1 MRRTAQTLTAEAFA
15 PFGDVIDA
23 AAAEHFPIN
32 DGTCERF
39 DDLCTID
46 VTDQEGRASLNLFR
60 GTPRPLPLT
69 IDMLERHPLG
79 SQAFFP
85 LGQQD
90 FFVVVAPP
98 GDLVDEMAIK
108 IFHASGGRSV
118 NYAKGTW
125 HFPLISPSGGDFLV
139 IDRAGS
145 GENCDIIQLK
155 DQFEI
160 VE

>member
-1 MRRTAQTLTAEAFA
+1 MSRVAQSLTAEAFA
-15 PFGDVIDA
+15 PFGDVIDVA
-23 AAAEHFPIN
+23 ATDHFPIN
-32 DGTCERF
+32 EGTCERF
-39 DDLCTID
+39 DDLCNID
-46 VTDQEGRASLNLFR
+46 VGGKGGRASLNLFR
-60 GTPRPLPLT
+60 STPRPAPLT

-85 LGQQD
+85 LGGQD

-98 GDLVDEMAIK
+98 GEQLDETAIK
-108 IFHASGGRSV
+108 VFHASGGRGV

-139 IDRAGS
+139 IDRAGP

-155 DQFEI
+155 DQFNI
-160 VE
+160 TA